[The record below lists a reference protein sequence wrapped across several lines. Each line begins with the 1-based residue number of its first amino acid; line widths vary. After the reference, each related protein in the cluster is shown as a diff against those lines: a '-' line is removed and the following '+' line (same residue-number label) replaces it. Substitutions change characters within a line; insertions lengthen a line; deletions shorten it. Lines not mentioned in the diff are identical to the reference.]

1 MTPISQPS
9 APPVRLAV
17 FASGGGTNFQ
27 ALLDAFHASPDSRIR
42 IVLLLASAASIGA
55 VERAERAGVPVEV
68 IAHADS
74 EGILK
79 ALRTA
84 HVDWIVLAGYLRLV
98 PPAVLEDFPGRV
110 LNIHPALLPSFG
122 GRGMYGRRVHE
133 AVLDSGVRISGATV
147 HRVDREYDSGAI
159 VAQWPVAVRDDDTP
173 EALAARVLQVEHR
186 LLPAVVERLTT
197 GEGSADPKPHFTPSD
212 APPELSEIGAGASSA
227 STGATR
233 R

>member
-1 MTPISQPS
+1 VTPISHTTAS
-9 APPVRLAV
+9 PVRLAV

-27 ALLDAFHASPDSRIR
+27 ALLDAFHASPGSGIR
-42 IVLLLASAASIGA
+42 IVLLLSSAASIGA

-74 EGILK
+74 EGILS

-84 HVDWIVLAGYLRLV
+84 RVDWIVLAGYLRLV
-98 PPAVLEDFPGRV
+98 PTAVLDAFPDRV

-159 VAQWPVAVRDDDTP
+159 VAQWPVTVRDDDTP
-173 EALAARVLQVEHR
+173 ETLAARILQVEHR
-186 LLPAVVERLTT
+186 LLPAVVERLTA
-197 GEGSADPKPHFTPSD
+197 GEQSIDPKPHFTPSD
-212 APPELSEIGAGASSA
+212 TPPELSEIGASSA
-227 STGATR
+227 STGEPR

>member
-1 MTPISQPS
+1 MTPISHTS
-9 APPVRLAV
+9 ASPVRLAV

-27 ALLDAFHASPDSRIR
+27 ALLDAFHASPGSGIR
-42 IVLLLASAASIGA
+42 SVLLLASAASSGA
-55 VERAERAGVPVEV
+55 VERAKRAGVPVEV

-74 EGILK
+74 DGILS

-84 HVDWIVLAGYLRLV
+84 RVDWIVLAGYLRLV
-98 PPAVLEDFPGRV
+98 PTAVLDAFPDRV

-159 VAQWPVAVRDDDTP
+159 VAQWPVTVRDDDTP
-173 EALAARVLQVEHR
+173 ETLAARVLQVEHR
-186 LLPAVVERLTT
+186 LLPAVVERLTA
-197 GEGSADPKPHFTPSD
+197 GEQFIDPKPHFTPSD
-212 APPELSEIGAGASSA
+212 APPELSEIGASSA
-227 STGATR
+227 STGEPR